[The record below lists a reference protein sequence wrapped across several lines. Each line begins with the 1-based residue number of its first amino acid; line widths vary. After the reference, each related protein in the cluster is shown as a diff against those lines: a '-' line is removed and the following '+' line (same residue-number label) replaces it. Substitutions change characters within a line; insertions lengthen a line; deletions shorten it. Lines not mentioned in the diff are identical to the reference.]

1 LIKLQLFL
9 IYSKETIIN
18 PLIAIINPS
27 SIIVIVSIGRL
38 KMASKWADYIFFL
51 FTTACKTPIML
62 IVITIKAIKVATNG
76 LK

>member
-1 LIKLQLFL
+1 
-9 IYSKETIIN
+9 
-18 PLIAIINPS
+18 
-27 SIIVIVSIGRL
+27 L
-38 KMASKWADYIFFL
+38 KMASKWAHCIFFL